1 MSRKKTKRRMERRRI
16 MSIKILFKKDSL
28 LKVFKYVETGVY
40 YADYDFSEDPL
51 HRVRRFKKHE
61 PTQTTSLERIP

>member
-1 MSRKKTKRRMERRRI
+1 